1 MKGESPRCHGSGS
14 SDGNAGY
21 GGSQF
26 QGGTGGKGAEEGD
39 NNYSGG
45 GGGGFETNG
54 RSNQNFGGAK
64 GTGGEGG
71 KSFYKGNGRVNR
83 YKPLNRLIW
92 LFLKRL
98 SAKKGQ
104 TAGNP
109 TPKVIVP
116 QDFREIFQKNV
127 PLWGQSWFNEFC
139 TYSTYHNLLITKH
152 PDYRLRLSRALFSF
166 FSDTLSRNSC
176 RQR

>member
-71 KSFYKGNGRVNR
+71 KSFYKGNGQVNR

-104 TAGNP
+104 IADNP
-109 TPKVIVP
+109 TPKVIAP
-116 QDFREIFQKNV
+116 LDFREIFEKTSLYGGKAGLMNFV
-127 PLWGQSWFNEFC
+127 HTPRM
-139 TYSTYHNLLITKH
+139 TIY
-152 PDYRLRLSRALFSF
+152 
-166 FSDTLSRNSC
+166 
-176 RQR
+176 

>member
-83 YKPLNRLIW
+83 YEPLNRLIW

-98 SAKKGQ
+98 SAEKGQ
-104 TAGNP
+104 IAGNP

-116 QDFREIFQKNV
+116 QDFREIFEETSLYGGKAGLMNFVHTQR
-127 PLWGQSWFNEFC
+127 
-139 TYSTYHNLLITKH
+139 ITI
-152 PDYRLRLSRALFSF
+152 Y
-166 FSDTLSRNSC
+166 
-176 RQR
+176 

>member
-1 MKGESPRCHGSGS
+1 MRQINFHNVTSVFFFFFSLAGGGGGVDKMKGDSPRCHGATTN
-14 SDGNAGY
+14 DGNPGY

-71 KSFYKGNGRVNR
+71 KSFYKCKNTKDINVYKLHYSLRR
-83 YKPLNRLIW
+83 YSYIH
-92 LFLKRL
+92 
-98 SAKKGQ
+98 AC
-104 TAGNP
+104 
-109 TPKVIVP
+109 I
-116 QDFREIFQKNV
+116 
-127 PLWGQSWFNEFC
+127 
-139 TYSTYHNLLITKH
+139 
-152 PDYRLRLSRALFSF
+152 
-166 FSDTLSRNSC
+166 
-176 RQR
+176 

>member
-83 YKPLNRLIW
+83 YEPLNRLIW

-98 SAKKGQ
+98 SAEKGQ
-104 TAGNP
+104 IAGNP

-116 QDFREIFQKNV
+116 QDFRVIFEETSLYGGKAGLMNFVHTQR
-127 PLWGQSWFNEFC
+127 
-139 TYSTYHNLLITKH
+139 ITI
-152 PDYRLRLSRALFSF
+152 Y
-166 FSDTLSRNSC
+166 
-176 RQR
+176 

>member
-71 KSFYKGNGRVNR
+71 KSFYKGNGRVNC

-104 TAGNP
+104 IADNP
-109 TPKVIVP
+109 TPKVIAP
-116 QDFREIFQKNV
+116 LDFREIFEKTSLYGGKAGLMNFVHTQR
-127 PLWGQSWFNEFC
+127 
-139 TYSTYHNLLITKH
+139 ITI
-152 PDYRLRLSRALFSF
+152 Y
-166 FSDTLSRNSC
+166 
-176 RQR
+176 

>member
-104 TAGNP
+104 IAGNP

-116 QDFREIFQKNV
+116 QDFREIFEKT
-127 PLWGQSWFNEFC
+127 LWGQSCFNEFC

-166 FSDTLSRNSC
+166 FSDTLSRNSW

>member
-71 KSFYKGNGRVNR
+71 KSFYKGNGRVNC

-104 TAGNP
+104 IADNP
-109 TPKVIVP
+109 TPKVIAP
-116 QDFREIFQKNV
+116 LDFREIFEKTSLYGGKAGLMNFV
-127 PLWGQSWFNEFC
+127 HTPRM
-139 TYSTYHNLLITKH
+139 TIY
-152 PDYRLRLSRALFSF
+152 
-166 FSDTLSRNSC
+166 
-176 RQR
+176 

>member
-104 TAGNP
+104 IAGSP

-116 QDFREIFQKNV
+116 QDFREIFEKTSLYVGKAGLMNFVHTQR
-127 PLWGQSWFNEFC
+127 
-139 TYSTYHNLLITKH
+139 ITI
-152 PDYRLRLSRALFSF
+152 Y
-166 FSDTLSRNSC
+166 
-176 RQR
+176 

>member
-14 SDGNAGY
+14 GDGNAGY

-104 TAGNP
+104 IAGNP

-116 QDFREIFQKNV
+116 QDFREIFEKTSLYGGKAGLMNFVHTQR
-127 PLWGQSWFNEFC
+127 
-139 TYSTYHNLLITKH
+139 ITI
-152 PDYRLRLSRALFSF
+152 Y
-166 FSDTLSRNSC
+166 
-176 RQR
+176 

>member
-104 TAGNP
+104 IAGNP

-116 QDFREIFQKNV
+116 QDFREIFEKTFLYGGKAGLMNFVHTQR
-127 PLWGQSWFNEFC
+127 
-139 TYSTYHNLLITKH
+139 ITI
-152 PDYRLRLSRALFSF
+152 Y
-166 FSDTLSRNSC
+166 
-176 RQR
+176 

>member
-1 MKGESPRCHGSGS
+1 MQILFWSTFLIFFPAGGGGGVDKMKGESPRCHGSGT

-71 KSFYKGNGRVNR
+71 KSFYKGNQRTNPCKSF
-83 YKPLNRLIW
+83 YRLIRP
-92 LFLKRL
+92 LV
-98 SAKKGQ
+98 
-104 TAGNP
+104 GN
-109 TPKVIVP
+109 K
-116 QDFREIFQKNV
+116 
-127 PLWGQSWFNEFC
+127 
-139 TYSTYHNLLITKH
+139 
-152 PDYRLRLSRALFSF
+152 A
-166 FSDTLSRNSC
+166 
-176 RQR
+176 